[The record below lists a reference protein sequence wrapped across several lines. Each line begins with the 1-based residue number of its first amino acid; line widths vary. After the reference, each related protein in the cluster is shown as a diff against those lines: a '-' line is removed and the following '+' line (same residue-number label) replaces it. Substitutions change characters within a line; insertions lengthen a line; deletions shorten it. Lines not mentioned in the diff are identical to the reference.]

1 MLMLW
6 SAGYLNLVEIRLP
19 KTCSALYLQPNL
31 VTSSIKGILAISNL
45 TVHYSRNNF
54 CSVTRVRYRA
64 KNNWEL
70 NLSKVSQRLPQVRY
84 PTMEKWLLSLLSL
97 TRRDNEWKRKNACL
111 AIILSSS
118 SVAIAIFLFAILYI
132 MTSWAS
138 LPLSS
143 SMCQFKCWTSRV
155 WKYRYVLLVPRQVIR
170 KNYLQKKKLLV
181 HACQGEHILKVLS
194 LDQWRR
200 DLYCHLI

>member
-1 MLMLW
+1 MII
-6 SAGYLNLVEIRLP
+6 VF
-19 KTCSALYLQPNL
+19 
-31 VTSSIKGILAISNL
+31 V
-45 TVHYSRNNF
+45 
-54 CSVTRVRYRA
+54 
-64 KNNWEL
+64 
-70 NLSKVSQRLPQVRY
+70 
-84 PTMEKWLLSLLSL
+84 SL

-111 AIILSSS
+111 AIILSLS

-170 KNYLQKKKLLV
+170 KNYLQKKKV
-181 HACQGEHILKVLS
+181 AGSCMSGWTYLKSIVSWSVTEGSVLPSDIIEINWAFFIWSITS
-194 LDQWRR
+194 LSKTFRYSFNKVNTSTSED
-200 DLYCHLI
+200 HF